1 MVLEKDIPSLSEW
14 LLVNSPVVLFLAILL
29 TAFGLLT
36 GFLIAVLRRGPI
48 EAFGIVARNV
58 FEGISDLAQLSPR
71 RLGAMTWLA
80 VQEAIRR
87 KILIAFAVFVV
98 ILLFAGWFLDRSSED
113 PAQLYI
119 SFVLSTSNFLVLVL
133 GIFISTFSLPNDIK
147 NRTVYTIVTKPVRI
161 WEILLGRM
169 LGFTLVGT
177 MLLALM
183 CAFSYVFVVRGLDH
197 RHSLQHVEA
206 ENDAEDRPS
215 GDQQASEKN
224 GSGNDSANDSGNSE
238 KDSQGLASQKTDS
251 HSAAGRRTTRDHF
264 HRHTIQQNDD
274 GTLQTDIVMAHQ
286 HSVIEENGKYRFGPP
301 VGMLQA
307 RVPVAGTLRF
317 KNDAG
322 EDAKTGINVGN
333 EWGYRS
339 YVAGGTLAAAIFTF
353 DNITEERFPR
363 DKYPQGLPLEMTIR
377 VFRTYKGIIDQRIQ
391 GSITLKNPDPN
402 VPNEQVRQRSTPFI
416 FEPSEFYPKQEAIP
430 WELKLQRPDGTTDN
444 GDLMKDL
451 VHEGKLEVW
460 IQCEDRQQYFGV
472 ARNDVYLRA
481 ADKPFWLN
489 FVKSYVSIWCQMF
502 IVICFGV
509 MFSTVLSGPVAML
522 AAAASLVMGYM
533 STFVT
538 ELVFLKVEGGGPI
551 EALIRVL
558 TQLNLTIELGLGW
571 LDSVIKAVDWVLL
584 FGMRGITAVLPNF
597 ENFATTHIIAP
608 GFDIPIDYVL
618 QHLFMAGAFFI
629 LVSVAGYF
637 LFKSRE
643 IAA

>member
-1 MVLEKDIPSLSEW
+1 MVLEKDILSLSEW

-29 TAFGLLT
+29 TALGLLT
-36 GFLIAVLRRGPI
+36 GFLIAVLRKGPL

-58 FEGISDLAQLSPR
+58 FEGLSDLTQLSPR

-177 MLLALM
+177 MLLAMM
-183 CAFSYVFVVRGLDH
+183 CGFSYVFVVRGLDH
-197 RHSLQHVEA
+197 RHNLQQFEA
-206 ENDAEDRPS
+206 EHDAEDTPS
-215 GDQQASEKN
+215 GDLSPTGDKQAAGENQIVTEPEK
-224 GSGNDSANDSGNSE
+224 A
-238 KDSQGLASQKTDS
+238 KGLASPNTNDG
-251 HSAAGRRTTRDHF
+251 SADGRRTTHDHF
-264 HRHTIQQNDD
+264 HRHSIQQNDD
-274 GTLQTDIVMAHQ
+274 GSLQTDFAMAHQ
-286 HSVIEENGKYRFGPP
+286 HSVIEENDKFRFGPP
-301 VGMLQA
+301 IGMLQA

-317 KNDAG
+317 KDDAGNDAV
-322 EDAKTGINVGN
+322 KGINVGS

-339 YVAGGTLAAAIFTF
+339 YVAGRTLAAAIFTF
-353 DNITEERFPR
+353 ANITEGRFPR
-363 DKYPQGLPLEMTIR
+363 DKYPHGLPLEMTIR

-402 VPNEQVRQRSTPFI
+402 VPNEQARQRSTPFI

-430 WELKLQRPDGTTDN
+430 WKLKLQRPDGTTDN

-451 VHEGKLEVW
+451 VHDGKIEVW

-481 ADKPFWLN
+481 ADRPFWLN
-489 FVKSYVSIWCQMF
+489 FIKSYVSIWCQMF

-538 ELVFLKVEGGGPI
+538 ELVFQQVEGGGPI

-558 TQLNLTIELGLGW
+558 TQLNLSIDLGFGW
-571 LDSVIKAVDWVLL
+571 LDSVIKTIDWVLL
-584 FGMRGITAVLPNF
+584 LGMRGITAVLPNF

-608 GFDIPIDYVL
+608 GFDIPTDYVL